1 MTAIIAVVTTTPQT
15 QSSRSSV
22 MRNAVGL
29 IFGILLV
36 ASCSGSDEA
45 QVTTTNAETTT
56 SSTTSTT
63 AESTSS
69 TEATTSSTTAPAGES
84 VEVFFGVG
92 DGSDCGRVQAFG
104 RDGAD
109 SVDLYRATFQLLTAG
124 PSEPEKSAGAA
135 SSFSAATADVVKS
148 AVLTEGVL
156 RVDFTD
162 IRALIPNAST
172 SCGSEALLAQ
182 LNGTAFQFPEVERT
196 RFLIEGSCSDFANWL
211 QRECF
216 ETDRSGQQRAIPIA
230 EQASGSG
237 CTPASA
243 DTLPAGRWFGFI
255 SEANAEELSF
265 DLACWFGGT
274 AAEAAASEDGE
285 ESPPPNDYY
294 IRNDNDRLRTHAVDS
309 ATQVKW
315 LPEPGNPE
323 SVVETPYATWLD
335 EFLLRSIIS
344 GYWITVEDDSH
355 VIAIEEQYVP

>member
-1 MTAIIAVVTTTPQT
+1 MPRKPWV
-15 QSSRSSV
+15 RV
-22 MRNAVGL
+22 MRNLVGL
-29 IFGILLV
+29 LFGILLL

-45 QVTTTNAETTT
+45 QVTTTGSETT
-56 SSTTSTT
+56 SPTTTASTT
-63 AESTSS
+63 AESTTS
-69 TEATTSSTTAPAGES
+69 TEATTSSSAAPTGES

-92 DGSDCGRVQAFG
+92 DGSDCAMVQAFG

-109 SVDLYRATFQLLTAG
+109 SVDLYRATFQLLAAG
-124 PSEPEKSAGAA
+124 PSEPEMAAGA
-135 SSFSAATADVVKS
+135 SSFFSAATADVVKS
-148 AVLTEGVL
+148 ATLTEGLL

-196 RFLIEGSCSDFANWL
+196 RFLIEGSCGDFANWL

-216 ETDRSGQQRAIPIA
+216 ETDRSGQQRAVPIG

-243 DTLPAGRWFGFI
+243 DSLPAGRWFGFI
-255 SEANAEELSF
+255 AEANAEELSF
-265 DLACWFGGT
+265 DLACWFSGT
-274 AAEAAASEDGE
+274 AAEAATAEDGE

-294 IRNDNDRLRTHAVDS
+294 IRNDSDRLRTHAVDS
-309 ATQVKW
+309 ATQVRW

-323 SVVETPYATWLD
+323 SVVETTYASWLD
-335 EFLLRSIIS
+335 QFLLRSIIS